1 MAVLTKA
8 IKVPTH
14 GKGLYEITRVVD
26 GILRESGLEEGVVTV
41 FCRHTSASLVLMEN
55 ADPSAREDLENW
67 LDRLVP
73 ENDPHFTHTLEGA
86 DDMPAH
92 IKTAL
97 THSSEAIPF
106 VSGRMLLGTWQGL
119 FLWEHRSHPHTR
131 SVVVSVNGVRG
142 DASV

>member
-1 MAVLTKA
+1 MAVVTKVLA
-8 IKVPTH
+8 VSTH
-14 GKGLYEITRVVD
+14 GRGLYEITRAVD
-26 GILRESGLEEGVVTV
+26 GILRESGLTEGVVTV

-73 ENDPHFTHTLEGA
+73 ENDPHFSHTLEGP

-97 THSSEAIPF
+97 THSSETIPF

-119 FLWEHRSHPHTR
+119 FLWEHRSQAHTR
-131 SVVVSVNGVRG
+131 SVAVSVNGVSG
-142 DASV
+142 AVSA